1 MRKALL
7 HLSPTIELPPAV
19 RSLLQE
25 QQLHPETVSK
35 PILFDRLKDQ
45 GCGLLVLDG
54 ALFAAMEPKD
64 RKLLA
69 ALCHH
74 QNTPCLM
81 IRHGMDAPFEHLPW
95 SSGQVHNLYD
105 FDEWREKLELFL
117 HLAEMEC
124 ELAQL
129 RGRVESHCQENEE
142 DMRSAAVIQQSLL
155 PKRLPALD
163 RFRFV
168 WKFLPYEKIGGD
180 LFNVLQIDE
189 ETLMAFLVDVS
200 GHGISS
206 AMVTVSINQ
215 RLSLH
220 TGQLVKRRI
229 DVPPYYRLLSPA
241 EVVTELAVEYP
252 FERFEKFFTIV
263 YMLINI
269 RSGRLSYC
277 SAGHPPP
284 ILLHADGGHERLQVG
299 GGLIGL
305 AETGPFEQG
314 EVYLQPGDRLYLFS
328 DGMIDQSDITGERFG
343 DDRLLAV
350 LGADGRSLEAC
361 SQSAVEALRAFA
373 GEQQAQDD
381 VSLLGIEY
389 CR

>member
-1 MRKALL
+1 MQKVLL
-7 HLSPTIELPPAV
+7 HLSPQRDLPPAV
-19 RSLLQE
+19 YALLPT
-25 QQLHPETVSK
+25 QQLRPE
-35 PILFDRLKDQ
+35 PISAEALIGAVTAGDV
-45 GCGLLVLDG
+45 GLLILDG
-54 ALFAAMEPKD
+54 ELFAAMPAEE
-64 RKLLA
+64 RARLA
-69 ALCHH
+69 EQCH
-74 QNTPCLM
+74 NYDLPCLL
-81 IRHGMDAPFEHLPW
+81 IEQDRGALIEHLPW
-95 SSGQVHNLYD
+95 ICGLVHG
-105 FDEWREKLELFL
+105 FDDVVEWREKIELYR
-117 HLAEMEC
+117 HLAEVER
-124 ELAQL
+124 ELSRL
-129 RGRVESHCQENEE
+129 REQVEYHFQENDE

-155 PKRLPALD
+155 PKRLPALE

-220 TGQLVKRRI
+220 TGQLVKRHI
-229 DVPPYYRLLSPA
+229 DTPPYYRLLSPA
-241 EVVTELAVEYP
+241 EVITELAVEYP

-263 YMLINI
+263 YLLINI
-269 RSGRLSYC
+269 RSGRLTYC

-284 ILLHADGGHERLQVG
+284 MLLHADGSHQRLSTG

-314 EVYLQPGDRLYLFS
+314 EVVLQQGDRLYLFS
-328 DGMIDQSDITGERFG
+328 DGMIDQSDMSGERFG

-361 SQSAVEALRAFA
+361 SQGAVEALRSFA
-373 GEQQAQDD
+373 GGQKAQDD

>member
-1 MRKALL
+1 MRKTLL
-7 HLSPTIELPPAV
+7 FLSPNIELPSAV
-19 RSLLQE
+19 HSLLRA
-25 QQLHPETVSK
+25 QQLPTENVTK
-35 PILFDRLKDQ
+35 AALFEILNGQ
-45 GCGLLVLDG
+45 GCGLLILDG
-54 ALFAAMEPKD
+54 GLFAALEAED
-64 RKLLA
+64 RQQLA
-69 ALCHH
+69 TLCHYW
-74 QNTPCLM
+74 NTPCLM
-81 IRHGMDAPFEHLPW
+81 IRHGKDAPFEHLPW
-95 SSGQVHNLYD
+95 SSGQIHNLYD
-105 FDEWREKLELFL
+105 FDEWREKLGLFL
-117 HLAEMEC
+117 HLAEMEN
-124 ELAQL
+124 ELTRL
-129 RGRVESHCQENEE
+129 RERVEGHCQENDE

-180 LFNVLQIDE
+180 LFNVLHIDE
-189 ETLMAFLVDVS
+189 ETLMAYLVDVS

-220 TGQLVKRRI
+220 TGQLVKRHI
-229 DVPPYYRLLSPA
+229 DAPPYYRLLSPS

-263 YMLINI
+263 YLLINI
-269 RSGRLSYC
+269 RSGRLTYC

-284 ILLHADGGHERLQVG
+284 ILLHADGSHELLQTG

-305 AETGPFEQG
+305 AETGPFDQG

-328 DGMIDQSDITGERFG
+328 DGMIDQSDISGERFG

-361 SQSAVEALRAFA
+361 CQGAVEALRAFA
-373 GEQQAQDD
+373 GGQQAQDD

-389 CR
+389 CG